1 MGTCNANAGRTY
13 PNAAKANR
21 MTELLKKAEEAVRDR
36 GASYAPPSENFVRI
50 AAYWQDHF
58 AATGRPIKVTATDV
72 APMMILLKLAR
83 MNGAYPDFP
92 GQDNLVDICGYAL
105 CHEQVIEG
113 R

>member
-1 MGTCNANAGRTY
+1 
-13 PNAAKANR
+13 
-21 MTELLKKAEEAVRDR
+21 MTDILKKAEEAVRDR

-58 AATGRPIKVTATDV
+58 AATGRPINITAADV

-83 MNGAYPDFP
+83 MNAAYPDPP

-105 CHEQVIEG
+105 CHEQISG
-113 R
+113 GQ